1 VSDSAPEDTEE
12 SEEESEG
19 HVSDMESYGLEDEG
33 EHDEGEYMS
42 LAEAV
47 PEGMLPGRKPGDM
60 KTALCKGTVIARKF
74 GGANSNE
81 PGYPNAGWVVG
92 KMITC

>member
-1 VSDSAPEDTEE
+1 
-12 SEEESEG
+12 
-19 HVSDMESYGLEDEG
+19 VSDMESYGLEDEG